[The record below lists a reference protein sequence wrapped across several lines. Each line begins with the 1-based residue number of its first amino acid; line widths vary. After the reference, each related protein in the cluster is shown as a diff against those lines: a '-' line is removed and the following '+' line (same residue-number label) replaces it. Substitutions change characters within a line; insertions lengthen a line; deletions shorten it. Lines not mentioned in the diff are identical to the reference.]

1 MLRTIM
7 MTGTAICLSM
17 GSGLAR
23 ADHDDGLR
31 YVIGGAII
39 GAALGE
45 LAYSTGHRGHV
56 VVDYGFDPYG
66 YSPYGY
72 SPYAYAPYR
81 LYPPRFRGHMRGFGP
96 GYRGH
101 GFRHRHGFGH
111 DRRHHRH
118 WRR

>member
-23 ADHDDGLR
+23 ADHDDELR
-31 YVIGGAII
+31 YVVGGAII

-45 LAYSTGHRGHV
+45 LVYSTGHRSHV
-56 VVDYGFDPYG
+56 VVDYG
-66 YSPYGY
+66 YSPYRYYPRDYGY
-72 SPYAYAPYR
+72 IYRRDYGYA
-81 LYPPRFRGHMRGFGP
+81 RGFAP

-101 GFRHRHGFGH
+101 GFRQGRGHRHGHWNG
-111 DRRHHRH
+111 RHRH
-118 WRR
+118 R

>member
-31 YVIGGAII
+31 YVLGGALI
-39 GAALGE
+39 GAAVGE

-56 VVDYGFDPYG
+56 VVDYG
-66 YSPYGY
+66 YSPYRY
-72 SPYAYAPYR
+72 
-81 LYPPRFRGHMRGFGP
+81 YPRHFRGPIRGFAP
-96 GYRGH
+96 GYRGYGDWNRRGFRQ
-101 GFRHRHGFGH
+101 GFRHGHRHG
-111 DRRHHRH
+111 HRH
-118 WRR
+118 SHRGRY

>member
-31 YVIGGAII
+31 YVLGGALL
-39 GAALGE
+39 GAAIGE

-56 VVDYGFDPYG
+56 VVDYG
-66 YSPYGY
+66 YSPY
-72 SPYAYAPYR
+72 R
-81 LYPPRFRGHMRGFGP
+81 MYPRRFRGHARGFRH
-96 GYRGH
+96 GYRGP
-101 GFRHRHGFGH
+101 GFRHRQGF
-111 DRRHHRH
+111 RRGHRH
-118 WRR
+118 NRYCWY